1 MPRERRD
8 READKGKDREVGTA
22 SETAANRL
30 TFSVSDLR
38 DERCTSLSS
47 SCAVCILR
55 K

>member
-8 READKGKDREVGTA
+8 GEADKEKDREVDTM

-30 TFSVSDLR
+30 TFSVNDLR
-38 DERCTSLSS
+38 NERCISLSS
-47 SCAVCILR
+47 SCAVCILW